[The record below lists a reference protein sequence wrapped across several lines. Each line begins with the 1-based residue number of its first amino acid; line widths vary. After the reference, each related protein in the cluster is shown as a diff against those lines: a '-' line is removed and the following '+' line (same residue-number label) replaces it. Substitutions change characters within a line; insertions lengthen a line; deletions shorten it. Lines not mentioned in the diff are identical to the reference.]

1 MEQNYYFDIHCHL
14 IPGVDD
20 GAKDIE
26 ESLAALKEE
35 YDQNVRRIICTP
47 HVTANITSQKVES
60 IKATFDELKNRLKKT
75 DFGHDME
82 LYLGCELMYS
92 ESLAERLEAG
102 EIWTMSGSSYIL
114 VEFLPTVPYEEL
126 YRAVRKLSAKGYI
139 PILAHI
145 ERYLC
150 LYKRMERIRD
160 LQESGAYF
168 QVNASSLKGGILN
181 KKTAYIKKLCKSG
194 LVHFLA
200 TDSHGM
206 VYRQPDI
213 KKGAEWVIHNCDS
226 QVGQKILYQ
235 NGIAV
240 LNDIII

>member
-1 MEQNYYFDIHCHL
+1 LEQINYFDIHCHL

-20 GAKDIE
+20 GAKDIG

-35 YDQNVRRIICTP
+35 YNQNVRRIICTP
-47 HVTANITSQKVES
+47 HVTANLTSQKAED
-60 IKATFDELKNRLKKT
+60 IKASFDELKNRLKKT
-75 DFGHDME
+75 DFGQDME

-102 EIWTMSGSSYIL
+102 DIWTMSGSSYIL

-168 QVNASSLKGGILN
+168 QVNASSLKGSMLN
-181 KKTAYIKKLCKSG
+181 KKAAYIKKLCKSG

-206 VYRQPDI
+206 MYRQPDI

-226 QVGQKILYQ
+226 RLGQKILYQ

>member
-1 MEQNYYFDIHCHL
+1 MEQIYFFDIHCHL

-20 GAKDIE
+20 GAKDLK

-35 YDQNVRRIICTP
+35 YDQNVRQIICTP
-47 HVTANITSQKVES
+47 HVTANLTSQQAENINAS
-60 IKATFDELKNRLKKT
+60 FDDLKGRLEKT
-75 DFGHDME
+75 DFGKEME

-92 ESLAERLEAG
+92 ESLAERLDAG
-102 EIWTMSGSSYIL
+102 EIWTMSGTSYIL
-114 VEFLPTVPYEEL
+114 VEFLPSVAYEEL
-126 YRAVRKLSAKGYI
+126 YRAVRKLSARGYI

-145 ERYLC
+145 ERYQC
-150 LYKRMERIRD
+150 LNKRLERIRD
-160 LQESGAYF
+160 LQDLGAYF
-168 QVNASSLKGGILN
+168 QVNASSLKGGVLN
-181 KKTAYIKKLCKSG
+181 QKAAFVKKLCKSG

-213 KKGAEWVIHNCDS
+213 KKGAEWVMHNCDS
-226 QVGQKILYQ
+226 RLGQKILYQ
-235 NGIAV
+235 NGIAL

>member
-20 GAKDIE
+20 GAKDIV

-47 HVTANITSQKVES
+47 HVTADITSQKAES
-60 IKATFDELKNRLKKT
+60 IKAAFDELKNRLEKT
-75 DFGHDME
+75 DFGQDME

-92 ESLAERLEAG
+92 ESLAERLEDG

-168 QVNASSLKGGILN
+168 QVNASSLKGGMLN
-181 KKTAYIKKLCKSG
+181 KKAAYIKKLCKSG

-206 VYRQPDI
+206 EYRQPDI

-226 QVGQKILYQ
+226 RVGQKILYQ

>member
-1 MEQNYYFDIHCHL
+1 
-14 IPGVDD
+14 
-20 GAKDIE
+20 
-26 ESLAALKEE
+26 
-35 YDQNVRRIICTP
+35 
-47 HVTANITSQKVES
+47 
-60 IKATFDELKNRLKKT
+60 
-75 DFGHDME
+75 ME

-168 QVNASSLKGGILN
+168 QVNASSLKGDILN
-181 KKTAYIKKLCKSG
+181 KKNSLYKEAMQVRSG
-194 LVHFLA
+194 SFPC
-200 TDSHGM
+200 
-206 VYRQPDI
+206 YRQSWHGVPAAGYK

>member
-1 MEQNYYFDIHCHL
+1 LEQINYFDIHCHL

-47 HVTANITSQKVES
+47 HVTANLTSQKAED
-60 IKATFDELKNRLKKT
+60 IKASFDELKNRLKKT
-75 DFGHDME
+75 DFGQDME

-92 ESLAERLEAG
+92 ESLAERLESG
-102 EIWTMSGSSYIL
+102 DIWTMSGSSYIL

-126 YRAVRKLSAKGYI
+126 FRAVRKLSAKGYI

-150 LYKRMERIRD
+150 LYKRIERIHD

-168 QVNASSLKGGILN
+168 QVNASSLKGGMLN

-206 VYRQPDI
+206 MYRQPDI
-213 KKGAEWVIHNCDS
+213 KKGAEWVIRNCDS
-226 QVGQKILYQ
+226 RLGQKILYQ

>member
-1 MEQNYYFDIHCHL
+1 MEQIYFFDIHCHL

-20 GAKDIE
+20 GAKDIK

-35 YDQNVRRIICTP
+35 YDQNVRWIICTP
-47 HVTANITSQKVES
+47 HVTANLTSREAKNIETS
-60 IKATFDELKNRLKKT
+60 FGELKSRLKKT

-82 LYLGCELMYS
+82 LYLGCEIMYS
-92 ESLAERLEAG
+92 ESIAERLDAG
-102 EIWTMSGSSYIL
+102 EIWTMSGTSYVL
-114 VEFLPTVPYEEL
+114 VEFLPSVAYEEL
-126 YRAVRKLSAKGYI
+126 CRAVRRLSAKGYI

-150 LYKRMERIRD
+150 LYKSLERIRD

-181 KKTAYIKKLCKSG
+181 QKSAYVKKLCKSG

-206 VYRQPDI
+206 VHRQPDI
-213 KKGAEWVIHNCDS
+213 KKGAEWVINNCDS
-226 QVGQKILYQ
+226 RLGQKILHQ
-235 NGIAV
+235 NGMAV

>member
-1 MEQNYYFDIHCHL
+1 MEQIYFFDIHCHL

-20 GAKDIE
+20 GAKDIK

-35 YDQNVRRIICTP
+35 YDQNVRWIICTP
-47 HVTANITSQKVES
+47 HVTANLTSQEAKNIETS
-60 IKATFDELKNRLKKT
+60 FGELKSRLKKT

-92 ESLAERLEAG
+92 ESIAERLDAG
-102 EIWTMSGSSYIL
+102 EIWTMSGTSYIL
-114 VEFLPTVPYEEL
+114 VEFLPSVAYEEL
-126 YRAVRKLSAKGYI
+126 CRAIRKLSAKGYI

-150 LYKRMERIRD
+150 LYKRLERIRD

-168 QVNASSLKGGILN
+168 QVNASSLKGGMLN
-181 KKTAYIKKLCKSG
+181 QKSAYIKKLCKSG

-206 VYRQPDI
+206 VHRQPDI
-213 KKGAEWVIHNCDS
+213 KKGAEWVINNCDS
-226 QVGQKILYQ
+226 RLGQKILYQ
-235 NGIAV
+235 NGMAV

>member
-1 MEQNYYFDIHCHL
+1 MEQIYFFDIHCHL

-35 YDQNVRRIICTP
+35 HDQNVKWIICTP
-47 HVTANITSQKVES
+47 HVTADLNSQKAEN
-60 IKATFDELKNRLKKT
+60 IKASFDELKDRLKKT
-75 DFGHDME
+75 DFGQDME

-102 EIWTMSGSSYIL
+102 EIWTMSGTSYIL
-114 VEFLPTVPYEEL
+114 VEFLPSVSYEEL
-126 YRAVRKLSAKGYI
+126 YRAVGKLSAKGYI

-150 LYKRMERIRD
+150 LYKRLDRIRD
-160 LQESGAYF
+160 LHESGAYF
-168 QVNASSLKGGILN
+168 QVNASSLKGGMLN
-181 KKTAYIKKLCKSG
+181 KRTTFIKKLCKSG

-213 KKGAEWVIHNCDS
+213 KKGAEWVMHNCDS
-226 QVGQKILYQ
+226 RLGQKILYQ

-240 LNDIII
+240 LNDNII